1 MAKYH
6 RHLQHIGMQTDF
18 EVKENNLFERQNYRS
33 KVQHIKNIKL
43 DPYELIIKKT
53 KNLLEKLCE

>member
-1 MAKYH
+1 
-6 RHLQHIGMQTDF
+6 MQTDF
-18 EVKENNLFERQNYRS
+18 EVKKTIYLRGKIID

-53 KNLLEKLCE
+53 KNLFGKNYVNNYLLGLDKKLKR